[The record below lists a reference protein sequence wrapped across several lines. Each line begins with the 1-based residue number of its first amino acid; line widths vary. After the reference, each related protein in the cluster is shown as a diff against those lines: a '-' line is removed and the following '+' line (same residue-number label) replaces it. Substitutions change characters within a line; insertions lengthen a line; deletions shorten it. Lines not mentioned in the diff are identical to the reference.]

1 MRFMH
6 ISDTHL
12 REKDDL
18 KALEIIIDIANFE
31 KCGYIL
37 IAGDFFDEPRAP
49 LVLEG
54 KVSDILGKF
63 TGFVY
68 LIPGNHDLEF
78 LKGRERLSNNSE
90 ILNPDTDYTER
101 DMEGVEL
108 WAVPYRDNKEF
119 AEIGRIPADPKNSV
133 LMLHGSFY
141 DNRRFYGMTD
151 KKYMPVFME
160 DIDGRFRYIALGHYH
175 TAREWGAGKTTVVY
189 PGSLWATADT
199 VTGRRAVYVTDT
211 SGWKTHRIDLPVE
224 YIHPVDLP
232 VNIRDTAE
240 TLPEKLERMLSEV
253 ADKDNAKLSVSARGT
268 MPPGFTSID
277 TLRRVLEDVLNRS
290 GIKWD
295 GLSMEG
301 VVQIAPGLADHSFV
315 QGILD
320 EAADIA
326 GREGEDPEAVRM
338 YAMERINSIFVK

>member
-1 MRFMH
+1 MH
-6 ISDTHL
+6 TSDTHL

-18 KALEIIIDIANFE
+18 KTLEIIVDLANFE
-31 KCGYIL
+31 KCDYLL

-49 LVLEG
+49 LTLEG
-54 KVSDILGKF
+54 KVSDIFGKF
-63 TGFVY
+63 NGFIY

-78 LKGRERLSNNSE
+78 LRGRERLSENSE
-90 ILNPDTDYTER
+90 ILNPEADYCER
-101 DMEGVEL
+101 DMDGVEL

-133 LMLHGSFY
+133 LMLHGSFF

-160 DIDGRFRYIALGHYH
+160 DIDGYFRYAALGHYH
-175 TAREWGAGKTTVVY
+175 NAREWNTGKTTAVY
-189 PGSLWATADT
+189 PGSAWATANT
-199 VTGRRAVYVTDT
+199 VTGRRAVFVTDAEK
-211 SGWKTHRIDLPVE
+211 WKTRRIDLPVPYLQTIE
-224 YIHPVDLP
+224 LP

-240 TLPEKLERMLSEV
+240 TLPEKLEQMLSGVE
-253 ADKDNAKLSVSARGT
+253 DKDNARLTVNARGT
-268 MPPGFTSID
+268 MPPGFTSLD
-277 TLRRVLEDVLNRS
+277 TLRRVLEDTLNRS

-295 GLSMEG
+295 SLAMEG

-320 EAADIA
+320 GAAKTA
-326 GREGEDPEAVRM
+326 GEEGEDPELARM
-338 YAMERINSIFVK
+338 YALERINSIFVK